1 MEMFVGA
8 KAVPFS
14 AESAIMVKANV
25 ALEGCLFA
33 MELGLTCVCFESDS
47 KELVDSINGNIRR
60 GRWCM
65 YPILTRICDY
75 HHNCN
80 HCTWTRTC
88 RSGNQAADPLA
99 AVALSRLSPE
109 VKTSR
114 PLTSLVHVLN
124 DDGLPCQPTST

>member
-47 KELVDSINGNIRR
+47 KELVD
-60 GRWCM
+60 
-65 YPILTRICDY
+65 
-75 HHNCN
+75 
-80 HCTWTRTC
+80 
-88 RSGNQAADPLA
+88 NQWQHPKGTT
-99 AVALSRLSPE
+99 VYVPHS
-109 VKTSR
+109 
-114 PLTSLVHVLN
+114 H
-124 DDGLPCQPTST
+124 